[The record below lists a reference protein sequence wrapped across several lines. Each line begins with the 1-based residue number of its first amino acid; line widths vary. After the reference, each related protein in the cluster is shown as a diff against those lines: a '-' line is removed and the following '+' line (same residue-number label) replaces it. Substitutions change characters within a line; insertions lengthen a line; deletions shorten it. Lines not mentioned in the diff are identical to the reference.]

1 MLEITSPAQEAALG
15 VNFTDIY
22 MNSELY
28 RYNLIMFFLIID
40 QNFTPPVQKGKKQDF
55 FVSSLSY
62 AVYIWCQMEK
72 MALNRFRLVYNI

>member
-1 MLEITSPAQEAALG
+1 MLEITSTAQEAALG

-40 QNFTPPVQKGKKQDF
+40 QNFTPPVQKSKKQDF

-62 AVYIWCQMEK
+62 AVYIWWQMEK